1 MTLPVAH
8 PLSASHLLPSAELA
22 AMPLALTLVESG
34 SAEVL
39 RQQSARLLRQHLGLV
54 LAECLYI
61 EGSGRWLG
69 RDGSEGQFD
78 CADFSHPYAHVIRS
92 GKALTLSVSDARIR
106 LDHPA
111 FQKQVSLLESSRYL
125 HIRPLRALDG
135 RREWLGVML
144 LAGTHP
150 TLTAIADDPGM
161 AAFEALLCR
170 LWARLAREQGER
182 HRSRV
187 LQDSLIKLNDGAR
200 RQALADQLGEE
211 LLGHSAAMQALRRHV
226 VRAAETNLAVLLQGE
241 TGTGKDRVAQA
252 VHQLSARAKGPF
264 MAINCAAIPE
274 ALLESELFGHAKGAF
289 SGADQAREGLISQA
303 HGGTLFL
310 DEIGDMPLALQAK
323 LLRVLESGR
332 YRPLGANEER
342 CADLRVVAA
351 THQPLREQIREQR
364 FRADLY
370 YRLGQFPITLPALSE
385 RRDDIA
391 QLAQAFIT
399 DFCTREGRDEMGITP
414 AALRLLY
421 RRDYPGNVRE
431 LKNVIDYA
439 CAMTSQSADIDAD
452 LLPGEQSSHGAD
464 DGTGGSTDQYRAEET
479 MGATAEAT
487 LELPRDIDD
496 LRQALRD
503 IETTII
509 RQRLQR
515 FGGNRAQAAESLGLP
530 KRTLAH
536 KCQLLELD
544 TK

>member
-1 MTLPVAH
+1 MTLPAANATSMANV
-8 PLSASHLLPSAELA
+8 LSAELA
-22 AMPLALTLVESG
+22 AMPLALTLVES
-34 SAEVL
+34 SSTAAL
-39 RQQSARLLRQHLGLV
+39 RQQAAQLLRRHLGLA

-69 RDGSEGQFD
+69 RDGDDGQFD
-78 CADFSHPYAHVIRS
+78 CSDFSHPYAHVIRS
-92 GKALTLSVSDARIR
+92 GKALTLSVADARLR
-106 LDHPA
+106 LDHPG
-111 FQKQVSLLESSRYL
+111 FQQQATQLGAAQYL

-144 LAGTHP
+144 LAGTHAR
-150 TLTAIADDPGM
+150 LTALAADAGM

-182 HRSRV
+182 QRSRL
-187 LQDSLIKLNDGAR
+187 LQDSLAKLNDGAR
-200 RQALADQLGEE
+200 RQALADQLADE
-211 LLGHSAAMQALRRHV
+211 LLGQSVAMQALRRHV
-226 VRAAETNLAVLLQGE
+226 VRAAETNLAVLLQGA
-241 TGTGKDRVAQA
+241 TGTGKDCLARA
-252 VHQLSARAKGPF
+252 VHQLSARSAGPF

-289 SGADQAREGLISQA
+289 SGADQAREGLISQTD
-303 HGGTLFL
+303 GGTLFL

-332 YRPLGANEER
+332 YRPLGASEER
-342 CADLRVVAA
+342 CADLRLVAA
-351 THQPLREQIREQR
+351 THQPLREQIKQQR

-391 QLAQAFIT
+391 PLAQSFIT
-399 DFCTREGRDEMGITP
+399 GFCAREGRDEMGITP

-421 RRDYPGNVRE
+421 RREYPGNVRE
-431 LKNVIDYA
+431 LKNVVDYA
-439 CAMTSQSADIDAD
+439 CAMTPQGADIDAYV
-452 LLPGEQSSHGAD
+452 LPGEQSDTLNNSPH
-464 DGTGGSTDQYRAEET
+464 DGLQDRGGQ
-479 MGATAEAT
+479 EAT
-487 LELPRDIDD
+487 SLEGSGFALPDDIDD

-503 IETTII
+503 VERAII

-515 FGGNRAQAAESLGLP
+515 FAGNRAQAAASLGLP

>member
-1 MTLPVAH
+1 MTLVARSID
-8 PLSASHLLPSAELA
+8 PPTSALA
-22 AMPLALTLVESG
+22 AMPLALTLVESA
-34 SAEVL
+34 SLQTL
-39 RQQSARLLRQHLGLV
+39 RRQAANLLRRQLGLAMV
-54 LAECLYI
+54 ECLYI
-61 EGSGRWLG
+61 DGSGRWVG
-69 RDGSEGQFD
+69 RDDAAERFD

-92 GKALTLSVSDARIR
+92 DKALGLTVTEARLR
-106 LDHPA
+106 LDHDG
-111 FQKQVSLLESSRYL
+111 FQAQIASLGARQRLQL
-125 HIRPLRALDG
+125 RPLRAPDG
-135 RREWLGVML
+135 RREWLGVLL
-144 LAGTHP
+144 LAGDP
-150 TLTAIADDPGM
+150 ALFETLFDAPGM

-170 LWARLAREQGER
+170 LWARLAREHGER
-182 HRSRV
+182 QRSRV
-187 LQDSLIKLNDGAR
+187 LEESLSKLNDGAR
-200 RQALADQLGEE
+200 RQALADRLGTR
-211 LLGHSAAMQALRRHV
+211 LLGRSSAMQTLRSHV

-252 VHQLSARAKGPF
+252 IHELSARAQAPF

-274 ALLESELFGHAKGAF
+274 TLLESELFGHVKGAF
-289 SGADQAREGLISQA
+289 SGAEQNREGLIAKA

-332 YRPLGANEER
+332 YRPLGASDER

-351 THQPLREQIREQR
+351 THQPLREQIKEQR

-370 YRLGQFPITLPALSE
+370 YRLGQFPITLAPLAE
-385 RRDDIA
+385 RRDDIEI
-391 QLAQAFIT
+391 LAQAFIG
-399 DFCTREGRDEMGITP
+399 DFCAREERGDMGITP

-439 CAMTSQSADIDAD
+439 CAMTPPGADIGVDH
-452 LLPGEQSSHGAD
+452 LPFEQPLEKSSVATSENDTAGEAGAMVPN
-464 DGTGGSTDQYRAEET
+464 E
-479 MGATAEAT
+479 
-487 LELPRDIDD
+487 IDD
-496 LRQALRD
+496 LRQALRE
-503 IETTII
+503 IESSII

-515 FGGNRAQAAESLGLP
+515 FGGNRAQAAQSLGLP

>member
-1 MTLPVAH
+1 MIRPAANAPSTAET
-8 PLSASHLLPSAELA
+8 PLSAELA
-22 AMPLALTLVESG
+22 AMPLALTLVESH
-34 SAEVL
+34 STAELRKRAAQVL
-39 RQQSARLLRQHLGLV
+39 QHHLGLEAV
-54 LAECLYI
+54 ECLYL

-69 RDGSEGQFD
+69 RDGVDGQFD
-78 CADFSHPYAHVIRS
+78 CSDFNHPYAHVIRS
-92 GKALTLSVSDARIR
+92 GKALTLSVAEARTR

-111 FQKQVSLLESSRYL
+111 FQQQVATLGTSLYL
-125 HIRPLRALDG
+125 HSRPLRATDG
-135 RREWLGVML
+135 HHEWLGVMAL
-144 LAGTHP
+144 VGTQARLAQ
-150 TLTAIADDPGM
+150 LADDPGM
-161 AAFEALLCR
+161 AAFDALLCR

-182 HRSRV
+182 QRSRV
-187 LQDSLIKLNDGAR
+187 LQDSLAKLNDGAR
-200 RQALADQLGEE
+200 RQALADQLADD

-241 TGTGKDRVAQA
+241 TGTGKDRVARA
-252 VHQLSARAKGPF
+252 IHQLSARATAPF

-303 HGGTLFL
+303 DGGTLFL

-332 YRPLGANEER
+332 YRPLGASEER
-342 CADLRVVAA
+342 RADLRLVAA

-370 YRLGQFPITLPALSE
+370 YRLGQFPLALPPLCE

-391 QLAQAFIT
+391 PLAQAFIA
-399 DFCTREGRDEMGITP
+399 DFCAREGRDDMGITP

-421 RRDYPGNVRE
+421 RREYPGNVRE

-439 CAMTSQSADIDAD
+439 CAMTPQGADIDAY
-452 LLPGEQSSHGAD
+452 LLPGQSESSEQAPTSS
-464 DGTGGSTDQYRAEET
+464 AE
-479 MGATAEAT
+479 GATFA
-487 LELPRDIDD
+487 LGDDIDD

-503 IETTII
+503 IESAII

-515 FGGNRAQAAESLGLP
+515 FDGNRAQVARSLGLP